1 MDNTEIQRIVRNYYE
16 QLYANKFENLG
27 EMYKSL
33 EKYHLLKL
41 NEEEGESL
49 NSSVTTDEIEAVIK
63 TLSTHKGPGL
73 DGFTG

>member
-1 MDNTEIQRIVRNYYE
+1 
-16 QLYANKFENLG
+16 
-27 EMYKSL
+27 MYKSL